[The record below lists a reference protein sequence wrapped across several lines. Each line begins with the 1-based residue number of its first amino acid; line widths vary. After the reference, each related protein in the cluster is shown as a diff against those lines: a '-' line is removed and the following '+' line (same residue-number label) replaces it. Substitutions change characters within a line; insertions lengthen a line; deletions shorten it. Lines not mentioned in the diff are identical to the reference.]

1 MEPQKI
7 YQLKDRV
14 KIQDR
19 GTGAVIARSFSGPM
33 RYDVLLDKAIE
44 IGDLKIENLYGV
56 TAEWLTHE

>member
-1 MEPQKI
+1 METEKI
-7 YQLKDRV
+7 FKLKDRV

>member
-19 GTGAVIARSFSGPM
+19 GTGAIVARSFSGPM

-56 TAEWLTHE
+56 TAAWLSYE

>member
-7 YQLKDRV
+7 YKLKDRV

-19 GTGAVIARSFSGPM
+19 GTGAIVARSFSGPM
-33 RYDVLLDKAIE
+33 RYDVLLDQAIQ

>member
-19 GTGAVIARSFSGPM
+19 GTGAIVARSFSGPM
-33 RYDVLLDKAIE
+33 RYDVLLHKAIQ

-56 TAEWLTHE
+56 TAEWLSHE

>member
-44 IGDLKIENLYGV
+44 IGDLKIENLYCV
-56 TAEWLTHE
+56 TAEWQTHE

>member
-19 GTGAVIARSFSGPM
+19 GTGAIVARSFSGPM
-33 RYDVLLDKAIE
+33 RYDVLLDQAIE